1 MPLTLQS
8 TLTKFIVHLSLRNCI
23 WLWEKSKNNA
33 LTQIRCLFSPHSE
46 GRVLVHPSVNR
57 TIWIIWTNG
66 LCGYEVPLF
75 WAEEEEKEQ
84 PWQQVNPCI
93 PGFTA
98 EGWTC
103 HTVSL
108 TDTRIRVTHVTGH
121 AHKARNLL
129 LFRLKMLRLN
139 CPPAYCSLPDRYKWT
154 NRSQKAHI
162 CFLLPTFRKMPW
174 KSHLISLICLTQQ
187 CSYGLP
193 CYKQTMRKYHSLIWH
208 FIHLV

>member
-1 MPLTLQS
+1 MPLTLHS
-8 TLTKFIVHLSLRNCI
+8 TLTKCIVHLSLRNCI

-46 GRVLVHPSVNR
+46 GRVLVHPSINR

-66 LCGYEVPLF
+66 LCGYEVALF

-93 PGFTA
+93 PDFTV

-108 TDTRIRVTHVTGH
+108 TATRIRATHVTRH

-139 CPPAYCSLPDRYKWT
+139 CPPAYCSLPWQIQMDEPITKG
-154 NRSQKAHI
+154 AHL
-162 CFLLPTFRKMPW
+162 FPPT
-174 KSHLISLICLTQQ
+174 
-187 CSYGLP
+187 
-193 CYKQTMRKYHSLIWH
+193 H
-208 FIHLV
+208 F